1 MASRKVWY
9 DSKSA
14 LAFGAGLRRDLNRGG
29 RACHSAW
36 SIEVSCSLA
45 SDSMTSRVWS
55 EVSVIKRD
63 NSRVSFSGCSATAVV
78 VVRRPVGP
86 SRSIFRGRKPCFV
99 FSTVM
104 PNLVWLKGEEL
115 LRRYDRPDGWGTVFC
130 GTCGSPVPKLHPSG
144 GAYWVPAGL
153 LDDDPGVGVE
163 GHIFVGSKAR
173 WDEIAGSA
181 PQFDEGFDGPPG

>member
-1 MASRKVWY
+1 MTRGSCLCGGVEFEIAGDITPIGMCHCSKCRKV
-9 DSKSA
+9 S
-14 LAFGAGLRRDLNRGG
+14 G
-29 RACHSAW
+29 
-36 SIEVSCSLA
+36 VA
-45 SDSMTSRVWS
+45 SNAEFMTPR
-55 EVSVIKRD
+55 
-63 NSRVSFSGCSATAVV
+63 
-78 VVRRPVGP
+78 
-86 SRSIFRGRKPCFV
+86 
-99 FSTVM
+99 

-115 LRRYDRPDGWGTVFC
+115 LRRYSRPDGWGTVFC

-181 PQFDEGFDGPPG
+181 PQFDEGFDGSPG